1 MSFPT
6 LVLLP
11 GLDGTGLLFRPLLE
25 VLPPSLPAQ
34 VVAYPP
40 DQQLGYEA
48 LLPRVLAA
56 LPADGPFMLLGESF
70 SGPLALMAAARR
82 PAGLVGVVLCASFA
96 RCPHSWLPRWVGGL
110 VRPGLLR
117 IVPRFSQVKGLL
129 GCYATP
135 GLKLLV
141 REALALVAPE
151 VFACR
156 LRAVLTVNAAA
167 DLARCP
173 VPLLYLRGSRDCVVP
188 FWNAACVR
196 RVLPSAVIHV
206 ISSPHM
212 VLQTQPQLAAEALIR
227 FADQVDRGLRIADRG

>member
-1 MSFPT
+1 MSLPT

-25 VLPPSLPAQ
+25 VLPPSLPAR

-40 DQQLGYEA
+40 DQELGYEA
-48 LLPRVLAA
+48 LLPRVMAA
-56 LPADGPFMLLGESF
+56 LPADGPYILLGESF

-82 PAGLVGVVLCASFA
+82 PKGLAGVVLCASFF
-96 RCPHSWLPRWVGGL
+96 RCPHPYLPQWIGPL

-117 IVPRFSQVKGLL
+117 IMPRPSQIKGLL

-135 GLKLLV
+135 ALKLLV
-141 REALALVAPE
+141 RETLATVAPE

-156 LRAVLTVNAAA
+156 LRTVLKVNATA

-173 VPLLYLRGSRDCVVP
+173 VPLLYLRASRDCVVP
-188 FWNAACVR
+188 FWNAARVR
-196 RVLPSAVIHV
+196 RVLPTTVIHV
-206 ISSPHM
+206 IPSPHM
-212 VLQTQPQLAAEALIR
+212 VLQTQPLLAAEALAR
-227 FADQVDRGLRIADRG
+227 FAEQVDRG